1 MEQTIIQSTK
11 DVLKK
16 KVNFFE
22 QQQKERI
29 ITACKSD
36 MKYAEVLAFI
46 KNEIEMSEQDVSLNY
61 NIKCWKT
68 DGAFQFNKAVEEIFG
83 SVRAE
88 KDAGPSGS
96 GNINTFDVILA
107 ASYAPI
113 VQWIEQKISNLQMR
127 VQFLLGV
134 QFFFLGDEYGQ
145 VCCEVHLF
153 IGS

>member
-46 KNEIEMSEQDVSLNY
+46 KNEIEMSEQNVSLKY

-68 DGAFQFNKAVEEIFG
+68 DGAFQFNRAVEEIFG
-83 SVRAE
+83 SVKAE
-88 KDAGPSGS
+88 REMQVLQALVVS
-96 GNINTFDVILA
+96 ILSMLSLLMA
-107 ASYAPI
+107 
-113 VQWIEQKISNLQMR
+113 QEQKYLLVRFHYLNL
-127 VQFLLGV
+127 VKV
-134 QFFFLGDEYGQ
+134 P
-145 VCCEVHLF
+145 
-153 IGS
+153 I